1 VAPSGCGAV
10 DRSIREKG
18 DFPLTLLITGA
29 AGVAINGPGLRIEGA
44 PQKGPAIQEKPL
56 GIAETLLKG
65 GILLLGGLPLAFQG
79 FEPLFQLHQT
89 LGKQMERAGEI
100 LGATADPE

>member
-1 VAPSGCGAV
+1 LGLALRILAIEGRLAMDQRPG
-10 DRSIREKG
+10 
-18 DFPLTLLITGA
+18 L

-44 PQKGPAIQEKPL
+44 PQKSPAILEKPL
-56 GIAETLLKG
+56 GIAEALLQG
-65 GILLLGGLPLAFQG
+65 GILLLGGLPLTFQG

-89 LGKQMERAGEI
+89 LGKQMERNGEI

>member
-1 VAPSGCGAV
+1 M
-10 DRSIREKG
+10 
-18 DFPLTLLITGA
+18 
-29 AGVAINGPGLRIEGA
+29 AINGPSLRIEGA

-56 GIAETLLKG
+56 GIAEALLKG